1 MVFQTKHHY
10 YPHGMHFAETAHIT
24 LGKCTLIIYLCL
36 CSRRVSCAN
45 YVRTVRQSRYVTIP
59 MATVILRPN
68 VNAVVTVLAIEHW
81 LLWCGGHLKF
91 SYRF

>member
-10 YPHGMHFAETAHIT
+10 YPHGIHFAETAHIT

-59 MATVILRPN
+59 MATVILG
-68 VNAVVTVLAIEHW
+68 I
-81 LLWCGGHLKF
+81 
-91 SYRF
+91 